1 MHYLHKV
8 VRKGFTE
15 KETVEQRLGCGKEV
29 NLLMCEVRNT

>member
-15 KETVEQRLGCGKEV
+15 KVTVEHRLGGGKEV
-29 NLLMCEVRNT
+29 TF